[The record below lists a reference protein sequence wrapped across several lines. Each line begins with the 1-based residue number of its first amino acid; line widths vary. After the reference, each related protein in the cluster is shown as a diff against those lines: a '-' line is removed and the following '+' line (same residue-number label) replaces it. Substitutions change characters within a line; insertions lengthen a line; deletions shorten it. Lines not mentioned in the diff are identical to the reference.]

1 VRLSKST
8 FMEEEVYSKVQMA
21 ETINTNK

>member
-8 FMEEEVYSKVQMA
+8 FMEEEVY
-21 ETINTNK
+21 